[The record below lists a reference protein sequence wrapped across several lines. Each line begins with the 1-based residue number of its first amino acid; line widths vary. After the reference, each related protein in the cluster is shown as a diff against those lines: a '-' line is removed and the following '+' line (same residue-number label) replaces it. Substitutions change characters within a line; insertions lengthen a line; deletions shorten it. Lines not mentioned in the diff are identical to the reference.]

1 MTKALM
7 VQGTGSHVGKSLLV
21 TAFCRILRQEGYS
34 VAPFKAQNMALNSYV
49 TEDGGEMGRAQVVQ
63 AEAAEI
69 KPTVDMNPIL
79 IKPQS
84 DIGAQVII
92 QGRVVGNYSAVE
104 YHKYKREAIK
114 SVRDSYNRLSK
125 EYDIILIE
133 GAGSPAEINLKKHDI
148 VNMKIAKMAG
158 APVLIVCDIDRGGV
172 FASLVGTM
180 ELLTASER
188 DIVKG
193 FIINKFRGDI
203 DLLKP
208 GLTFIKKKTGVSVL
222 GVVPYFKDI
231 SIPDEDSVS
240 LEKKRNHNDGKGLEV
255 AVLKLPHISN
265 FTDFDPLEKEEE
277 VLLRYVETS
286 SKLGNPDLLIIPG
299 SKNTIDDLHYLK
311 TSGCLKEIMRLKKGG
326 CTIVGIC
333 GGFQMLGKSIKDPYG
348 VESSLKSIKGLGF
361 LNMETQLEKRKTT
374 FQIEAEEIN
383 RNENEKPT
391 GILRGY
397 EIHMGRAIINNEKSL
412 FKIIKRSGK
421 KCSVK
426 DGAISRDGKILGTY
440 IHGIFDN
447 DRFRRKFLN
456 NISTKRKMT
465 SSEMADVFEFN
476 AFKEEQYDRLA
487 DLVSRS
493 LNMKYIFNLMGIKTN
508 LNAKKR

>member
-1 MTKALM
+1 M

-21 TAFCRILRQEGYS
+21 TALCRILKQEGYY

-92 QGRVVGNYSAVE
+92 QGRVVGNYSAVA
-104 YHKYKREAIK
+104 YHHYKREAVQ
-114 SVRDSYNRLSK
+114 SVRDSYSRLSK

-148 VNMKIAKMAG
+148 VNMTVAKMAG

-180 ELLTASER
+180 ELLTPNER
-188 DIVKG
+188 DMVKG
-193 FIINKFRGDI
+193 FVINKFRGDI

-208 GLTFIKKKTGVSVL
+208 GLTFIKRKTGIGVL
-222 GVVPYFKDI
+222 GVVPYLKDI

-240 LEKKRNHNDGKGLEV
+240 LEKRRHPSDGNGLDV

-265 FTDFDPLEKEEE
+265 FTDFDPLEKEKE
-277 VLLRYVETS
+277 VVLRYVETS
-286 SKLGNPDLLIIPG
+286 SQLGHPDLLIIPG
-299 SKNTIDDLHYLK
+299 SKNTIDDLRYLK
-311 TSGCLKEIMRLKKGG
+311 TGGYLKEIMRLKKGG
-326 CTIVGIC
+326 CAIVGIC
-333 GGFQMLGKSIKDPYG
+333 GGFQMLGKRINDPYG
-348 VESSLKSIKGLGF
+348 VESSLKSIKGLGLF
-361 LNMETQLEKRKTT
+361 NMETQLEKRKSTY
-374 FQIEAEEIN
+374 QVEAEEIN
-383 RNENEKPT
+383 RHENKKPT
-391 GILRGY
+391 DVLRGY
-397 EIHMGRAIINNEKSL
+397 EIHMGQAIINNEKSL
-412 FKIIKRSGK
+412 FLINKRSGQT
-421 KCSVK
+421 CSVK
-426 DGAISRDGKILGTY
+426 DGAVSRDGKIMGTY

-447 DRFRRKFLN
+447 DGFRRRFLN
-456 NISTKRKMT
+456 HISRKRKA
-465 SSEMADVFEFN
+465 SSTMADGFKFH
-476 AFKEEQYDRLA
+476 AFKEEQYNRLA
-487 DLVSRS
+487 DAIRNS
-493 LNMKYIFNLMGIKTN
+493 LDMKVI
-508 LNAKKR
+508 AKLLKL